1 MTKTAAK
8 RNTPKKA
15 NMIEIVED
23 GVLDDDVVMEQI
35 YDSDELN
42 SSDPDCQIVIR
53 HQSMKSLGWRTYTKT
68 KS

>member
-42 SSDPDCQIVIR
+42 SSDPDF
-53 HQSMKSLGWRTYTKT
+53 
-68 KS
+68 